1 MSVLTLSKLCASPW
15 GSPLLR
21 DIDLQL
27 ERGQLLAVIG
37 PNGAGKSSLLHAV
50 AGGMVTDSGEIVLG
64 EKPLQEWPD
73 LERARALAMQAQHSA
88 LNFPFTVEEVVLLGR
103 IPHGSGSA
111 TDRGIL
117 NEVLEATDTTSL
129 RHRLFT
135 QLSGGEK
142 QRVQLA
148 RAVAQVW
155 RSEDAPCRLLL
166 LDEPSSAL
174 DLSHQRMVLN
184 LVRQLA
190 SEGVAVIIS
199 THDFNLV
206 AAGADQVLVLQQGAQ
221 YSCGSPVDVL
231 SSEMFSQVFEVQV
244 LLQVHPEKGS
254 PLVIQR

>member
-1 MSVLTLSKLCASPW
+1 MVVLKLDGLGASPW
-15 GSPLLR
+15 GPPLLHN
-21 DIDLQL
+21 INLQL
-27 ERGQLLAVIG
+27 EEGQLLALIG

-50 AGGMVTDSGEIVLG
+50 ASGLAIDSGEIELDGRSLG
-64 EKPLQEWPD
+64 DWPHR
-73 LERARALAMQAQHSA
+73 ERARALSLQTQHSA

-103 IPHGSGSA
+103 IPHHSGSA
-111 TDRGIL
+111 IDRQIL
-117 NEVLEATDTTSL
+117 DEVLDATDTTTL

-155 RSEDAPCRLLL
+155 RRVDSNCRLLL

-184 LVRQLA
+184 LVRRLA
-190 SEGVAVIIS
+190 QSGVAVIIS

-206 AAGADQVLVLQQGAQ
+206 AAGADQVLVLRQGAQ
-221 YSCGSPVDVL
+221 HSCGTPAEVLRPEMFSHVFDVDVL
-231 SSEMFSQVFEVQV
+231 
-244 LLQVHPEKGS
+244 LQTHPENGS